1 MNSPKI
7 GGKWLYL
14 PPIGM
19 CHSTEV
25 RRGMSI
31 FTNQGI
37 EVGKVAAIVIDDENQ
52 SPAHLLLD
60 HLPEQQGYWSVPI
73 ELIAKVENDQL
84 WLSIPASAE
93 DAFALRH
100 PV

>member
-1 MNSPKI
+1 MAHKLMVNGFICPQP
-7 GGKWLYL
+7 GCALA
-14 PPIGM
+14 
-19 CHSTEV
+19 TEV
-25 RRGMSI
+25 RRGMPI
-31 FTNQGI
+31 LTYQGI

-52 SPAHLLLD
+52 STAYILLD
-60 HLPEQQGYWSVPI
+60 RLPEQHGYWEVPI

-93 DAFALRH
+93 DAFAPWH